1 MHVYD
6 ALRSTSLEYC
16 YASSLSKK
24 RPVAADVARSV
35 CLSVGHNR
43 QSYTKTAE
51 PNEMPFRICTWVGPR
66 NDVLSGGPDPLGEGA
81 ILAAFPAHREV

>member
-24 RPVAADVARSV
+24 WPVAADVARSV

-51 PNEMPFRICTWVGPR
+51 PNEIR
-66 NDVLSGGPDPLGEGA
+66 LGYALGWDQGTMY
-81 ILAAFPAHREV
+81 